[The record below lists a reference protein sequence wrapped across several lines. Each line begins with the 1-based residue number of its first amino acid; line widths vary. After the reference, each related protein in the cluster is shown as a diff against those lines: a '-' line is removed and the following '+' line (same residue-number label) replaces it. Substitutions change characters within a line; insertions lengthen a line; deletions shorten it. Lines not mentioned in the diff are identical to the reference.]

1 MKWLWNIAKN
11 PKYDGYQFGIALM
24 VCKYFGKTS
33 AALRANKSSSANT
46 SSGANEIEFI
56 LHWQLADELHK
67 QIIRKLEKWRV
78 YSSF

>member
-1 MKWLWNIAKN
+1 
-11 PKYDGYQFGIALM
+11 M

-56 LHWQLADELHK
+56 LNWQLAEELPK
-67 QIIRKLEKWRV
+67 TNYV
-78 YSSF
+78 YEP